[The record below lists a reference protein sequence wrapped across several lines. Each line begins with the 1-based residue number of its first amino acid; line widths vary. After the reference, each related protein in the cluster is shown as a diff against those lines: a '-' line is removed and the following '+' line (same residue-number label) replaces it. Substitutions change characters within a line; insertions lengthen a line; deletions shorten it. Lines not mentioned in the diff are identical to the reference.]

1 MSQVNKYANR
11 AAYEADN
18 SRLKTQSAVSY
29 VEDDGEL
36 VYDGVNTVVRKSA
49 AGVGDL
55 VVFDKTDEVLKFIKG
70 ATLVADKMPA
80 ELVPAGV
87 VYGRHGDKVRIVSLK
102 NAIVNGSNVMRWA
115 NSYKVALWGFD
126 LAAGGTAVLTFGT
139 GIYKV
144 DLPLTWSAGAKLSDI
159 HAQINSFVT
168 GQIKA
173 YGWTSSVDEANS
185 RIIMSS
191 NTWSDVYG
199 VIEVVSGCQITRP
212 PEDINYQTTLT
223 GVLIEGSTEYVRRNN
238 GVNSS
243 FAGCNPEKFLQYYS
257 ANGTAATGITP
268 GSSTIIR
275 ESAFTEEANPELV
288 AAYPT
293 YRDYLFRE
301 HLLQYPAAY
310 GALLRDGKA
319 NTHLIGGL
327 RFVDIHG
334 ESVPRYPA
342 AAAALDYGVT
352 VEGATTGL
360 EAGAWWL
367 PSVDEV
373 YLLMHDRVL
382 TSADRESDPVNRT
395 LSRLGKTTCYGSGY
409 YPWTSCEYNSNNAFI
424 YNGYAGYVGNNGKC
438 NALAV
443 RTVSAL

>member
-36 VYDGVNTVVRKSA
+36 IYDGVNVVVGRDA
-49 AGVGDL
+49 ADAGDL
-55 VVFDKTDEVLKFIKG
+55 TVFDKTDSTLKFIKG
-70 ATLVADKMPA
+70 DTLVTEKIPPQLIPVA
-80 ELVPAGV
+80 V
-87 VYGRHGDKVRIVSLK
+87 VYARQGDRVLIVSLDH
-102 NAIVNGSNVMRWA
+102 VSGSIRWA
-115 NSYKVALWGFD
+115 HTYEVALSGFD
-126 LAAGGTAVLTFGT
+126 LAAGGTIVLKLGSDPAAAEVSIAYT
-139 GIYKV
+139 
-144 DLPLTWSAGAKLSDI
+144 AGATLADVASAINAKLKGGTPNYSSADYGGW
-159 HAQINSFVT
+159 AATAADNFVVM
-168 GQIKA
+168 G
-173 YGWTSSVDEANS
+173 
-185 RIIMSS
+185 S
-191 NTWSDVYG
+191 NTYNASRAA
-199 VIEVVSGCQITRP
+199 IAVVGGCQIART

-238 GVNSS
+238 GVDSS
-243 FAGCNPEKFLQYYS
+243 FADCNPEKFLQYYS
-257 ANGTAATGITP
+257 ANGTDTTGIKP

-293 YRDYLFRE
+293 YRDYLFGE

-352 VEGATTGL
+352 VEGALPDWKRAHGGCRPSMKSTCSCTT
-360 EAGAWWL
+360 A
-367 PSVDEV
+367 
-373 YLLMHDRVL
+373 
-382 TSADRESDPVNRT
+382 
-395 LSRLGKTTCYGSGY
+395 C
-409 YPWTSCEYNSNNAFI
+409 
-424 YNGYAGYVGNNGKC
+424 
-438 NALAV
+438 
-443 RTVSAL
+443 

>member
-168 GQIKA
+168 GQIKD

-191 NTWSDVYG
+191 NTWSAVYE

-409 YPWTSCEYNSNNAFI
+409 YPWTSCEYNSNNAFF
-424 YNGYAGYVGNNGKC
+424 YNGYVGYVDNNGKC